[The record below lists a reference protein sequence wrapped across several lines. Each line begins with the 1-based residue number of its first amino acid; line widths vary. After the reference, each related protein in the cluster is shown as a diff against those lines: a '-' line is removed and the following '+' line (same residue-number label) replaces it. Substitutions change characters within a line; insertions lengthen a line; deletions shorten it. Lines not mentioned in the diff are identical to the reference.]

1 MNPRDSQGRTPL
13 MIACMTGNEAAV
25 RSLVAQPEIDLD
37 CRDDKGGHWRNPD
50 PNKLIFDDFPG
61 RTLKFYARDNK
72 KIHLLLENGRRNP
85 SEIQQLIK
93 VKNVLNKEVQAE
105 KDGRLEDQKEDVR
118 NFNDNHEK
126 GKHLHL
132 DDVPDYLLEEAG
144 INKAKKKKEKAVAD
158 IYTSE
163 RVQNYQGNLDVD
175 TIVKN
180 IEDTK
185 TNGMTRKKNRASK
198 MTDATR
204 MNKSFGSEEILQR
217 CDENEEKIQ
226 IISRSKIMNNKLTA
240 WTDDGTEG
248 EMKPKTSDIKDDAFK
263 EAVIGKTKP
272 KCDNTL
278 CSKASMH
285 RCSRCLAAAFC
296 SKQCQVAA
304 WPRHQLQCVPA
315 PQHRPRPRS
324 SRGTHGTAR
333 RNSLSE
339 VD

>member
-1 MNPRDSQGRTPL
+1 MN
-13 MIACMTGNEAAV
+13 
-25 RSLVAQPEIDLD
+25 
-37 CRDDKGGHWRNPD
+37 
-50 PNKLIFDDFPG
+50 
-61 RTLKFYARDNK
+61 FYARDNK

-132 DDVPDYLLEEAG
+132 NDVPDYLLEEAG
-144 INKAKKKKEKAVAD
+144 INKVKKKKEKAVAD

-185 TNGMTRKKNRASK
+185 SNGMIRKKNKASK
-198 MTDATR
+198 MTDATK
-204 MNKSFGSEEILQR
+204 MNKSFGSEEILQK
-217 CDENEEKIQ
+217 CDENEEKIVDN
-226 IISRSKIMNNKLTA
+226 IVDNILTA
-240 WTDDGTEG
+240 WAYDGIE
-248 EMKPKTSDIKDDAFK
+248 EEIKPKTSEIKDDASK
-263 EAVIGKTKP
+263 EPVNGKTKP
-272 KCDNTL
+272 KCANTI
-278 CSKASMH
+278 CSKASVH

-315 PQHRPRPRS
+315 PQPRPRPRS
-324 SRGTHGTAR
+324 SRGTHGTTR

>member
-1 MNPRDSQGRTPL
+1 MN
-13 MIACMTGNEAAV
+13 
-25 RSLVAQPEIDLD
+25 
-37 CRDDKGGHWRNPD
+37 
-50 PNKLIFDDFPG
+50 
-61 RTLKFYARDNK
+61 FYARDNK

-85 SEIQQLIK
+85 SEIQQLVK

-126 GKHLHL
+126 GKHLL
-132 DDVPDYLLEEAG
+132 LGDVPDYLLEEAG
-144 INKAKKKKEKAVAD
+144 INKVKKKKEKAVAD

-163 RVQNYQGNLDVD
+163 RVQNYEGNLDVD

-185 TNGMTRKKNRASK
+185 TSGMTRKKNKASK
-198 MTDATR
+198 MTDATK
-204 MNKSFGSEEILQR
+204 MNKSFGSEEILQN
-217 CDENEEKIQ
+217 CDENEEKIVDN
-226 IISRSKIMNNKLTA
+226 IVDNILTA
-240 WTDDGTEG
+240 WTYDGIE
-248 EMKPKTSDIKDDAFK
+248 EEIKPKTSEIKDNASK
-263 EAVIGKTKP
+263 ESVNGKTKP
-272 KCDNTL
+272 KCANTI
-278 CSKASMH
+278 CRKASVH

-315 PQHRPRPRS
+315 PQPRPRPRPRS
-324 SRGTHGTAR
+324 SGGTHGTAR

>member
-1 MNPRDSQGRTPL
+1 MN
-13 MIACMTGNEAAV
+13 
-25 RSLVAQPEIDLD
+25 
-37 CRDDKGGHWRNPD
+37 
-50 PNKLIFDDFPG
+50 
-61 RTLKFYARDNK
+61 FYARDNK

-144 INKAKKKKEKAVAD
+144 INKVKKKKEKAVAD

-185 TNGMTRKKNRASK
+185 SNGMIRKKNKASK
-198 MTDATR
+198 MTDATK
-204 MNKSFGSEEILQR
+204 MNKSFGSEEILQK
-217 CDENEEKIQ
+217 CDENEEKIVDN
-226 IISRSKIMNNKLTA
+226 IVDSILTA
-240 WTDDGTEG
+240 WAYDGIE
-248 EMKPKTSDIKDDAFK
+248 EEIKPKTSEIKDNASK
-263 EAVIGKTKP
+263 ESVNGKTKP
-272 KCDNTL
+272 KCANTI
-278 CSKASMH
+278 CSKTSVH

-315 PQHRPRPRS
+315 PQPRPRPRS

>member
-1 MNPRDSQGRTPL
+1 MN
-13 MIACMTGNEAAV
+13 
-25 RSLVAQPEIDLD
+25 
-37 CRDDKGGHWRNPD
+37 
-50 PNKLIFDDFPG
+50 
-61 RTLKFYARDNK
+61 FYARDNK

-144 INKAKKKKEKAVAD
+144 INKVKKKKEKAVAD

-185 TNGMTRKKNRASK
+185 SNGVTRKKNKASK
-198 MTDATR
+198 MTDATK
-204 MNKSFGSEEILQR
+204 MNKSFGSEEILQK
-217 CDENEEKIQ
+217 CDENEEKIVDN
-226 IISRSKIMNNKLTA
+226 IVDNILTA
-240 WTDDGTEG
+240 WTYDGIE
-248 EMKPKTSDIKDDAFK
+248 EEIKPKTSEVKDDASK
-263 EAVIGKTKP
+263 EPVNGKTKP
-272 KCDNTL
+272 KCANTI
-278 CSKASMH
+278 CSKASVH

-315 PQHRPRPRS
+315 PQPRPRS
-324 SRGTHGTAR
+324 SRGTHGTTR